1 MKRILISIFYLFII
15 NIYASENLVKK
26 LKVGVLAYGTV
37 NWELDVI
44 KHNNLDKK
52 NGFELEVMKLA
63 SKNATSIAL
72 QSNSVDII
80 VTDWL
85 WVNTQRANNGDFTF
99 YPYSK
104 ATGTLYLAKDS
115 KVKSFLDLQGKDV
128 GVAGGPVDK
137 TWLILRAYTKFKYG
151 KDLKD
156 IINPIFAAPP
166 ILLKKLNDKSL
177 DATINFWHFNAK
189 AKAKGARTII
199 SMDEVLSQL
208 GVKEEIPLIGWT
220 FRRDIA
226 LKNPG
231 IYNSFIKA
239 SLQAKEILLNDE
251 KEWNRIKTLMKVKN
265 NATFEALKDGY
276 KNGVI
281 KSFNKNNIED
291 SKKVFEI
298 LLKEGGKKLLK
309 NSKELDLKTFWNIE
323 KE

>member
-1 MKRILISIFYLFII
+1 MNGKLLLIFLLFII
-15 NIYASENLVKK
+15 NIYANENLSKK

-44 KHNNLDKK
+44 KHNNLDTK
-52 NGFELEVMKLA
+52 NGFELEVVKLA

-85 WVNTQRANNGDFTF
+85 WVNTQRANNGNFTF

-104 ATGTLYLAKDS
+104 ATGTLYVGKDS
-115 KVKSFLDLQGKDV
+115 KAKNFLDLQGKKL

-137 TWLILRAYTKFKYG
+137 TWLILRAYNKFKYG

-156 IINPIFAAPP
+156 ISSVTFAAPP

-177 DATINFWHFNAK
+177 DAAINFWHFNAK
-189 AKAKGARTII
+189 AKTKGARAIV
-199 SMDEVLSQL
+199 SMEDVLAEL
-208 GVKEEIPLIGWT
+208 GIKEEIPLIGWT
-220 FRRDIA
+220 FRRDVA
-226 LKNPG
+226 LKNPD

-239 SLQAKEILLNDE
+239 SLQAKDILLKNE
-251 KEWNRIKTLMKVKN
+251 KEWNRIKPLMKVKN
-265 NATFEALKDGY
+265 KATFEALKDGY

-281 KSFNKNNIED
+281 KRFNETNIED

-298 LLKEGGKKLLK
+298 LLKEGGKKLLR
-309 NSKELDLKTFWNIE
+309 NSKELDINSFWNLE
-323 KE
+323 KK